1 MRTSKLMF
9 TGILLLSLNAMAQDA
24 EQASATTP
32 ATATPAT
39 SQAAGSPTSAATN
52 QQPGAP
58 QVPQGPAST
67 MDQVVDR
74 SILREHALMAFLK
87 NRTPLVE
94 TYLQNLKPD
103 AQLGAVPKEDHYF
116 LGRLDLNDS
125 VGIGSAPP
133 TLVGQGVVGTHVR

>member
-1 MRTSKLMF
+1 MRTSKLIF
-9 TGILLLSLNAMAQDA
+9 TGILLLSLSAMAQNA

-39 SQAAGSPTSAATN
+39 SQAAGSPTSATANT
-52 QQPGAP
+52 PSGAP
-58 QVPQGPAST
+58 QVPQGPATT

-74 SILREHALMAFLK
+74 SILREHSLMAFLK

-116 LGRLDLNDS
+116 LGRLDFERFGRPSRLS
-125 VGIGSAPP
+125 LERGKF
-133 TLVGQGVVGTHVR
+133 